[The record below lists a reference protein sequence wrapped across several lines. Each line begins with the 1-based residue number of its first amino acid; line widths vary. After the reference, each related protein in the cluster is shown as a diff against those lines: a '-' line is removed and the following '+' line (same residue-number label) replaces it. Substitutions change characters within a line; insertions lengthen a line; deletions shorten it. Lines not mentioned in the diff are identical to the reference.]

1 MSRGDDSNRQCQCAL
16 PVSTT
21 RASHGG
27 CSGAL
32 MHGALTI
39 LLESLPPATG
49 DAGAGARVVV
59 PGHSAKGPK
68 MMVLP
73 SRPLQR
79 LALQD
84 CV

>member
-39 LLESLPPATG
+39 LLESLRSIGDLKRAVTG
-49 DAGAGARVVV
+49 ASSGCLNMFSER
-59 PGHSAKGPK
+59 
-68 MMVLP
+68 
-73 SRPLQR
+73 
-79 LALQD
+79 
-84 CV
+84 C